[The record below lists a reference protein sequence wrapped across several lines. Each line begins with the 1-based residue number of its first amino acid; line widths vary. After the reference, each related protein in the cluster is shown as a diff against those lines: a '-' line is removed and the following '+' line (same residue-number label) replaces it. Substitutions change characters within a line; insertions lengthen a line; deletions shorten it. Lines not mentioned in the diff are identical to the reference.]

1 MLRLNESSNSSLAC
15 SECELLFVRVA
26 QIVVD
31 ISKIEITAVLL
42 RFDQS
47 EFLLQ
52 TLTEDLDNL
61 LSI

>member
-1 MLRLNESSNSSLAC
+1 MC
-15 SECELLFVRVA
+15 SEFELLFGRLA
-26 QIVVD
+26 KIVVD

-52 TLTEDLDNL
+52 ALTEGLDNL
-61 LSI
+61 HST